1 MDLETYR
8 KHLKD
13 MSEEEITQFIQDNR
27 RNRETVSETVIKA
40 VRKKTEKTNAKA
52 MIKGLTDEE
61 KEFLRSL
68 NVSTTEEGGS

>member
-13 MSEEEITQFIQDNR
+13 MSEEEITQFILDNR
-27 RNRETVSETVIKA
+27 RNRETVNETVIKA
-40 VRKKTEKTNAKA
+40 VKKKTAKTNAKT
-52 MIKGLTDEE
+52 MIKSLTEEE

-68 NVSTTEEGGS
+68 GGSSKEGGE